1 MGVLVATFLSASVS
15 VYPAVLRLGTVAGA
29 WCDIQSPTQAVVIDG
44 SKNPEL
50 FPEWYVW
57 ERVFEWLPSGATP
70 PRGGGDE
77 LQISTT
83 NYSILAREVKAY
95 HESKQR
101 LERELKERT
110 AAFTAQGRTADQ
122 IDDAQRALEMEY
134 RYRILDG
141 RARVYRD
148 LPSPALQ
155 NLRAW
160 ANERLRGVSVH
171 LRGRTAG
178 QFRLPW

>member
-1 MGVLVATFLSASVS
+1 MAMFLSASVT
-15 VYPAVLRLGTVAGA
+15 VYPDVPRLNT
-29 WCDIQSPTQAVVIDG
+29 QSSTQAVVIDG

-57 ERVFEWLPSGATP
+57 ERLFEWLPSTATP
-70 PRGGGDE
+70 PQGFGDQA
-77 LQISTT
+77 QISTT
-83 NYSILAREVKAY
+83 NYSILSREVKVY

-110 AAFTAQGRTADQ
+110 AALTAQGKTADQ
-122 IDDAQRALEMEY
+122 IDDAQRALEMEH
-134 RYRILDG
+134 RHRILDA

-148 LPSPALQ
+148 LPAPALQ

-160 ANERLRGVSVH
+160 VNQRLRSVTVH
-171 LRGRTAG
+171 LRGRTAE

>member
-1 MGVLVATFLSASVS
+1 MFLSASV
-15 VYPAVLRLGTVAGA
+15 AVSPDGPRLGVAAGA
-29 WCDIQSPTQAVVIDG
+29 VGSHDSQASQAVVIDG

-57 ERVFEWLPSGATP
+57 ERTFEWLPTTATA
-70 PRGGGDE
+70 PREFADE
-77 LQISTT
+77 AQLSTA
-83 NYSILAREVKAY
+83 NYAVLAREVKVY

-110 AAFTAQGRTADQ
+110 SALTAQGKTADQ
-122 IDDAQRALEMEY
+122 IDAAQRALEMEH
-134 RYRILDG
+134 RYRILDA

-148 LPSPALQ
+148 LPAPALQ
-155 NLRAW
+155 NFRAW
-160 ANERLRGVSVH
+160 INQRLRSVSVH
-171 LRGRTAG
+171 LRGRTAE